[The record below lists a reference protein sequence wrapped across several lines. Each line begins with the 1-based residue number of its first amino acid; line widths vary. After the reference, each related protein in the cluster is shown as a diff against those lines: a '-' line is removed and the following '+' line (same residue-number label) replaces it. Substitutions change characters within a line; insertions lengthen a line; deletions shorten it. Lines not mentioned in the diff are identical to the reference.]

1 MFEGLKNLA
10 NMASMARQSGEM
22 QKKMAELKDRIGR
35 MEVTGTAGG
44 DAITVRMSGD
54 FQVRSVHIHQWLVE
68 ARNQELLQQLSQEA
82 FNIAIQKARDLAAA
96 EMARLAEDLNIPG
109 MQDAFSKLGLG

>member
-22 QKKMAELKDRIGR
+22 QKKMADLKERIGR
-35 MEVTGTAGG
+35 MEVEGHAGG
-44 DAITVRMSGD
+44 DAVAVRISGD

-68 ARNQELLQQLSQEA
+68 ARNQQLLQQLTQDAVNS
-82 FNIAIQKARDLAAA
+82 AIQKARDLTAT
-96 EMARLAEDLNIPG
+96 EMARLAEELNIPG

>member
-10 NMASMARQSGEM
+10 NVASVARQTGEM
-22 QKKMAELKDRIGR
+22 QKRMNELTERVGR
-35 MEVTGTAGG
+35 MEVSGTAGG
-44 DAITVRMSGD
+44 DAVTVRMSGD
-54 FQVRSVHIHQWLVE
+54 FQVRSVQIHQWLVE

-82 FNIAIQKARDLAAA
+82 FNTAIQKTRDLTTA

-109 MQDAFSKLGLG
+109 VQDALNKMGDR